1 MAYVIPPGA
10 GGPEAER
17 LRALV
22 ARYFSVYETRITPQ
36 SLVLMVH
43 VDPARLEADFDALR
57 QELWRGGY
65 IGQIRT
71 EGGEYLVEI
80 VKSPPRRPWTT
91 RVNLALLAATL
102 VTTLFAGAFLWTSY
116 RGGTALVASDFLWG
130 ALFFALPLMAILGL
144 HELAHYVVATR
155 HHVDASLPFF
165 LPVPPP
171 FLIFGT
177 FGAFISLREP
187 IPSKKALLDIGF
199 AGPLAGFAVAVPVTL
214 GGLFLSLH
222 APVLSPA
229 NCGPVFLG
237 VPYGDLLIG
246 TSAIWYALSL
256 FFPVGLSNLN
266 PLAIAG
272 WVGLLV
278 TAINLLPAGQLDG
291 GHVFRALL
299 GRRASWASIGAVGI
313 LFVMGF
319 FYPGWFIFAFLV
331 ILLGIRHP
339 PPLNDITP
347 LDGRRKALG
356 VLAVGILVTGIVLVP
371 ISSPSGSFTT
381 YNTQLLLPPA
391 PENGTMANLTFQVG
405 DTDVVPHA
413 FVLNGSLAS
422 VEECTLGRYCHPLN
436 QSALQAYEANF
447 TWTVSYPSAQGRSP
461 YVTHGAGFTIPDY
474 FAISS
479 GGNATIRVEI
489 QDPAFEHLVISLT
502 VREVCSRIQG
512 LPAGPET
519 AEFYYP
525 IQY

>member
-313 LFVMGF
+313 L
-319 FYPGWFIFAFLV
+319 
-331 ILLGIRHP
+331 
-339 PPLNDITP
+339 
-347 LDGRRKALG
+347 
-356 VLAVGILVTGIVLVP
+356 VTGIVLVP
-371 ISSPSGSFTT
+371 ISSQSGSFTT

-391 PENGTMANLTFQVG
+391 PGNGTMANLTFQVG